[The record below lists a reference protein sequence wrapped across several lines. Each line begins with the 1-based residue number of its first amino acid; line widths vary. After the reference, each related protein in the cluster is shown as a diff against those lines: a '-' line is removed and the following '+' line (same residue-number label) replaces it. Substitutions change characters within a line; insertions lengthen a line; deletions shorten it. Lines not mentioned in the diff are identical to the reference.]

1 MEDNSAEHFTLIK
14 VLSYLVRSQIAGN
27 KNRKYFCDRCVII
40 TIIMIIIIMM
50 MMIILI
56 IITIIIIISRCL
68 LERKTGDSH

>member
-1 MEDNSAEHFTLIK
+1 
-14 VLSYLVRSQIAGN
+14 VRSQIAGN

-50 MMIILI
+50 MMMIILI